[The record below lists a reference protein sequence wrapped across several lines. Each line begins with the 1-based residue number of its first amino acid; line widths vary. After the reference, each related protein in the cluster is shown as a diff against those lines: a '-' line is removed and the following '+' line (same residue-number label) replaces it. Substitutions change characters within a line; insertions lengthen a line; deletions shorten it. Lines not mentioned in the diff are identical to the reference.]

1 MNSLFI
7 RLDLAVLPPKQYNFV
22 TTLLEN
28 HNSDQAKNLTLKGV
42 ISLGFF
48 CLSQKELSLFSSN
61 TIQKIQ
67 SESKVFRFRIYDSP
81 EYKLFTSISK
91 KARRATINA
100 LLYTG
105 VTALQNLADEYVRE
119 EISAERKQKIDELI
133 FKTGLYNEFEL
144 VLGSANFVIVT
155 TTISNKKSEV
165 KELDKT
171 DKLASIPIPT
181 VDGSSL
187 KEFVSNRETLDSSIG
202 DELSQQL
209 DSSKKVLE
217 AIETQEQHITN
228 QNISPKVNQTPEINS
243 ELITEASITKPEEVV
258 VESVSEPIVQQ
269 NSEQEAN
276 RSRWSKLR
284 IDSA

>member
-28 HNSDQAKNLTLKGV
+28 NNSDQAKNLTLKGV

-133 FKTGLYNEFEL
+133 FLMNLLY
-144 VLGSANFVIVT
+144 
-155 TTISNKKSEV
+155 
-165 KELDKT
+165 
-171 DKLASIPIPT
+171 LA
-181 VDGSSL
+181 
-187 KEFVSNRETLDSSIG
+187 
-202 DELSQQL
+202 
-209 DSSKKVLE
+209 
-217 AIETQEQHITN
+217 
-228 QNISPKVNQTPEINS
+228 
-243 ELITEASITKPEEVV
+243 
-258 VESVSEPIVQQ
+258 
-269 NSEQEAN
+269 
-276 RSRWSKLR
+276 
-284 IDSA
+284 

>member
-202 DELSQQL
+202 AELSQQL

-217 AIETQEQHITN
+217 AIETQEQHTTN
-228 QNISPKVNQTPEINS
+228 QNISPKVNQAPEINS

-276 RSRWSKLR
+276 RSRWRKLR

>member
-28 HNSDQAKNLTLKGV
+28 NNSDQAKNLTLKGV

-202 DELSQQL
+202 AELSQQL

-217 AIETQEQHITN
+217 AIETQEQHTTN
-228 QNISPKVNQTPEINS
+228 QNISPKVNQAPEINS

-276 RSRWSKLR
+276 RSRWRKLR